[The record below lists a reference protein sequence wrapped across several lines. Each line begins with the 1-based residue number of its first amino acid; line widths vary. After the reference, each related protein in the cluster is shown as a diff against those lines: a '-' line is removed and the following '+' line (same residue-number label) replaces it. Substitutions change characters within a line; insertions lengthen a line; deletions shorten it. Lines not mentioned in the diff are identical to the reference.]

1 MTLTVPFPE
10 AVTFVVASIPDM
22 FIVFEVVTVLALAP
36 VASVKEKAVGVVSE
50 GVAVLIT
57 KFPVTPPT
65 VTTTV
70 VDPEETSQTVKV
82 IVVPVTMPVVG
93 LTVPFTA
100 LAVVGSN
107 NPAIVA
113 VAE

>member
-1 MTLTVPFPE
+1 
-10 AVTFVVASIPDM
+10 M
-22 FIVFEVVTVLALAP
+22 FIVFEVFTVLALEP
-36 VASVKEKAVGVVSE
+36 VTSLKEKAFGVVSE

-65 VTTTV
+65 VTTIV
-70 VDPEETSQTVKV
+70 FDPEEGAVPEAV
-82 IVVPVTMPVVG
+82 IVVPVTIPVVG
-93 LTVPFTA
+93 LTEPFVA

-107 NPAIVA
+107 SPAIVA